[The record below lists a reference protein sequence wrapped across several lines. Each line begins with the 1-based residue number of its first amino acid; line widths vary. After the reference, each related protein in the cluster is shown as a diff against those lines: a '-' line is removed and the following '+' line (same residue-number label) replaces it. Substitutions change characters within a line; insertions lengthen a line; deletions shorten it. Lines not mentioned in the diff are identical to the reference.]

1 MEVGHSHRGP
11 SPQTRTKATLGWRQ
25 ERRSHQG
32 PSSTPVIVVSVI
44 NYSPTWIF
52 LGYCPGIPT
61 LQRL

>member
-1 MEVGHSHRGP
+1 MEVGHSHQGP
-11 SPQTRTKATLGWRQ
+11 SPQTRTKAALGWRR

-32 PSSTPVIVVSVI
+32 PSSTLAIVVSVI

-52 LGYCPGIPT
+52 LGYRTTT

>member
-1 MEVGHSHRGP
+1 MEVGHSHGGP
-11 SPQTRTKATLGWRQ
+11 SPQTKAALGWRQ

-32 PSSTPVIVVSVI
+32 PSSTLVIGASVI

-52 LGYCPGIPT
+52 LGYRTPT